1 MNTKI
6 ETDSYGNTTVIANS
20 LTAAKK
26 ALRENGLGY
35 NDRKDSVI
43 GGLVYRSSRLG
54 GKDNRNIKIWIRK

>member
-26 ALRENGLGY
+26 HCEKTGW
-35 NDRKDSVI
+35 DTTIEKTQ
-43 GGLVYRSSRLG
+43 
-54 GKDNRNIKIWIRK
+54 